1 MRKAA
6 AVCGIILGV
15 FLLGSTVQAEIVAR
29 SMNVR
34 SQPSASSSLIGSV
47 PKGAQ
52 VTVLNSQN
60 GWDYISYNGANGW
73 IHGGNVT
80 SQPAAQTAAPAAGNT
95 AGNSGQSVKVLYGM
109 NFRANPG
116 MDGRIMGGVPA
127 GTKVQY
133 LGSSNGW
140 DQIIYNGVTGW
151 IASGRISSTGTASS
165 STDVSAAA
173 ASAAGSSGQSVK
185 VLKGMNFRA
194 TPGMDGRIMGGVPA
208 GTTVQYLGSSNGWD
222 KVVYNGTTGWIA
234 SGRIASSGSAASA
247 SANTSASASGSPVK
261 VLYGMNFRA
270 KAGMDGRIM
279 GTIPAGTTVQYLGS
293 SNGWD
298 KVVYN
303 GVTGWIATG
312 RTTTEGTSSPAPA
325 LSSAAGTVKKTINA
339 MNFRTAPGV
348 DSSRIGLIPS
358 GSKVTYVTC
367 ADGWEQVIYNGQSG
381 WIKGGNT
388 Q

>member
-15 FLLGSTVQAEIVAR
+15 FLLGSTVQAETVAR

-80 SQPAAQTAAPAAGNT
+80 NQPAAQTAAPAAGNT
-95 AGNSGQSVKVLYGM
+95 AGNSGQSVKVL
-109 NFRANPG
+109 N
-116 MDGRIMGGVPA
+116 
-127 GTKVQY
+127 
-133 LGSSNGW
+133 
-140 DQIIYNGVTGW
+140 
-151 IASGRISSTGTASS
+151 
-165 STDVSAAA
+165 
-173 ASAAGSSGQSVK
+173 
-185 VLKGMNFRA
+185 GMNFRA
-194 TPGMDGRIMGGVPA
+194 TPGMDGRIIGWVPA

-222 KVVYNGTTGWIA
+222 KIVYNGTTGWIA

-348 DSSRIGLIPS
+348 DSSRIGLIPA

>member
-1 MRKAA
+1 MKKSAA
-6 AVCGIILGV
+6 LCGVILGV
-15 FLLGSTVQAEIVAR
+15 FLLGSTAQAETVLR

-34 SQPSASSSLIGSV
+34 SQPSATSSLIGSV

-52 VTVLNSQN
+52 VTVLSSQN
-60 GWDYISYNGANGW
+60 GWDYVSYNGANGW
-73 IHGGNVT
+73 IHGGNIS
-80 SQPAAQTAAPAAGNT
+80 SQSAAQTAAPAAGNA
-95 AGNSGQSVKVLYGM
+95 AGISGQTVKVLYGM

-116 MDGRIMGGVPA
+116 MDGRIIGGIPA

-140 DQIIYNGVTGW
+140 DQ
-151 IASGRISSTGTASS
+151 
-165 STDVSAAA
+165 
-173 ASAAGSSGQSVK
+173 
-185 VLKGMNFRA
+185 
-194 TPGMDGRIMGGVPA
+194 
-208 GTTVQYLGSSNGWD
+208 
-222 KVVYNGTTGWIA
+222 
-234 SGRIASSGSAASA
+234 
-247 SANTSASASGSPVK
+247 
-261 VLYGMNFRA
+261 
-270 KAGMDGRIM
+270 
-279 GTIPAGTTVQYLGS
+279 
-293 SNGWD
+293 
-298 KVVYN
+298 VVYN

>member
-1 MRKAA
+1 MKKSAA
-6 AVCGIILGV
+6 LCGVILGV
-15 FLLGSTVQAEIVAR
+15 FLLGSTAQAETVLR

-34 SQPSASSSLIGSV
+34 SQPSATSSLIGSV

-52 VTVLNSQN
+52 VTVLSSQN
-60 GWDYISYNGANGW
+60 GWDYVSYNGANGW
-73 IHGGNVT
+73 IHGGNIS
-80 SQPAAQTAAPAAGNT
+80 SQSAAQTAAPAAGNA
-95 AGNSGQSVKVLYGM
+95 AGISGQTVKVLYGM

-116 MDGRIMGGVPA
+116 MDGRIIGGVPA

-151 IASGRISSTGTASS
+151 IASGRISSTGTAAAS
-165 STDVSAAA
+165 STD
-173 ASAAGSSGQSVK
+173 ASAAGTSV
-185 VLKGMNFRA
+185 
-194 TPGMDGRIMGGVPA
+194 I
-208 GTTVQYLGSSNGWD
+208 S
-222 KVVYNGTTGWIA
+222 
-234 SGRIASSGSAASA
+234 
-247 SANTSASASGSPVK
+247 VK

-270 KAGMDGRIM
+270 KPGMDGRII
-279 GTIPAGTTVQYLGS
+279 GGIPAGTKVQYLGS

-298 KVVYN
+298 QVVYN